1 MNYPLN
7 TTYTTIPIVTKV
19 SYVVMQIIGE
29 RKVPLLETPNYLVAL
44 AKITDL
50 RKKYR
55 YIYKFKVEIK
65 S

>member
-1 MNYPLN
+1 MNYPSN
-7 TTYTTIPIVTKV
+7 ATYTTIPIVTKV

-29 RKVPLLETPNYLVAL
+29 RKIPLLETPNYSVAL

>member
-1 MNYPLN
+1 MNYPVN

>member
-65 S
+65 N